1 MIINIQK
8 LLTKIDEKI
17 CSMFGH
23 MDYWKQEPF
32 ADVDKDFKEYLI
44 CLRCGRIKKLGTTK
58 WKR

>member
-1 MIINIQK
+1 
-8 LLTKIDEKI
+8 
-17 CSMFGH
+17 MFGH